1 MAIVLARVDNRFV
14 HGQILE
20 GWIPY
25 AKASCIVVA
34 SDSAANSPIQKM
46 AMETCVSCG
55 LKIWV
60 LGVNDAVKRLME
72 GEFDDFRVVLLFGTT
87 EEALRAVELG
97 LKLEELNIGNIHF
110 CPGKSQISPSVS
122 VDARDLENLK
132 ALTNRGIRV
141 FIRCVPSDPS
151 RDIWD
156 VVIPDSNQT

>member
-34 SDSAANSPIQKM
+34 SDIAAKNPIQKM

-60 LGVNDAVKRLME
+60 LGVDESVKRLLA
-72 GEFDDFRVVLLFGTT
+72 GEFDASRVVLLFGTT
-87 EEALRAVELG
+87 GEALRAAELG

-110 CPGKSQISPSVS
+110 CPGKFQISPSVS
-122 VDARDLENLK
+122 VDAEDLENLK

-156 VVIPDSNQT
+156 VIKSE